1 MMNDDYRN
9 EVFSMLILK
18 DTEELVEIWQKND
31 RSVWSEVAFNVIEE
45 ILLNRLGSLPPQDKP
60 KQKPAAS
67 AQLLDKL
74 VDKNESISTKYPYL
88 TGYVGF
94 IALLMIASVIVGFI
108 PLPSLLSFALQI
120 VAGFYAFKFVVKTN
134 VLPHV

>member
-1 MMNDDYRN
+1 MNDDFRN

-31 RSVWSEVAFNVIEE
+31 RSAWSEVAFDVIRE
-45 ILLNRLGSLPPQDKP
+45 ILLNRLGSLPPQDTP
-60 KQKPAAS
+60 KGKPAAPVP
-67 AQLLDKL
+67 LIE
-74 VDKNESISTKYPYL
+74 KNESISAKYPYL

-94 IALLMIASVIVGFI
+94 VALLMIASVIIGFI

-120 VAGFYAFKFVVKTN
+120 VAGFYAFRFVVKTN

>member
-18 DTEELVEIWQKND
+18 DTEQLVEIWQKND
-31 RSVWSEVAFNVIEE
+31 RSAWSEVAFEVIEE
-45 ILLNRLGSLPPQDKP
+45 ILLNRLGSLPPQERAE
-60 KQKPAAS
+60 QKPAAS

-74 VDKNESISTKYPYL
+74 VDKNEGISGKYPYL

-94 IALLMIASVIVGFI
+94 IALLMMASFIIGFI
-108 PLPSLLSFALQI
+108 PRPLSFVLQI
-120 VAGFYAFKFVVKTN
+120 VAGFYVFKFVVKTN
-134 VLPHV
+134 ILPHV